1 MKPRKGKPMVSRP
14 YVPGQVSEPSAS
26 QHAIVR
32 RLGPGGL
39 WSPAFEEI
47 MRAADEVAAELGK
60 KPDELTDAEADRA
73 IALGKQRHA
82 ESAT

>member
-1 MKPRKGKPMVSRP
+1 MKPRKGKPMVARP
-14 YVPGQVSEPSAS
+14 YVPDSVREPTAS

-39 WSPAFEEI
+39 WSPALQEI
-47 MRAADEVAAELGK
+47 LKAADEVAAELGK

-73 IALGKQRHA
+73 IELGKRRHDGM
-82 ESAT
+82 

>member
-1 MKPRKGKPMVSRP
+1 MKPRKGKPMVARP
-14 YVPGQVSEPSAS
+14 YGPGQVSDPLVS

-60 KPDELTDAEADRA
+60 KPDELTDTEADWA
-73 IALGKQRHA
+73 IELGKRRHA
-82 ESAT
+82 EGQ

>member
-1 MKPRKGKPMVSRP
+1 MKPCKGKPMVSRP
-14 YVPGQVSEPSAS
+14 YVPDSIREPSAS

-47 MRAADEVAAELGK
+47 MRAADEVAAEAGK
-60 KPDELTDAEADRA
+60 KPDELTDEEADRA
-73 IALGKQRHA
+73 IELGKQRHG
-82 ESAT
+82 EGR

>member
-1 MKPRKGKPMVSRP
+1 MKPRKGKPMVARP
-14 YVPGQVSEPSAS
+14 YVPDSVKDASAS

-39 WSPAFEEI
+39 WNPAFEEI

-60 KPDELTDAEADRA
+60 PVDQLTDEEADRA
-73 IALGKQRHA
+73 IQLGKQRRG
-82 ESAT
+82 EGR

>member
-1 MKPRKGKPMVSRP
+1 MKPHKGKPMVSKP
-14 YVPGQVSEPSAS
+14 YTPDSLKPAAAS

-39 WSPAFEEI
+39 WNPAFEEI

-60 KPDELTDAEADRA
+60 PVDHLTDAEADQA
-73 IALGKQRHA
+73 IALGKERHA
-82 ESAT
+82 EGLQ

>member
-1 MKPRKGKPMVSRP
+1 MKPRKGRPMVARP
-14 YVPGQVSEPSAS
+14 YVPGQTQEPSAS

-47 MRAADEVAAELGK
+47 VRAADEVAAELGK
-60 KPDELTDAEADRA
+60 KPDELTDEEADRA
-73 IALGKQRHA
+73 IELGKRRHG
-82 ESAT
+82 EGE

>member
-14 YVPGQVSEPSAS
+14 YVPDSVREPTAR

-39 WSPAFEEI
+39 WTPAIEEI

-60 KPDELTDAEADRA
+60 KPDELTDKEADRA
-73 IALGKQRHA
+73 IELGKQRHA
-82 ESAT
+82 ENQS